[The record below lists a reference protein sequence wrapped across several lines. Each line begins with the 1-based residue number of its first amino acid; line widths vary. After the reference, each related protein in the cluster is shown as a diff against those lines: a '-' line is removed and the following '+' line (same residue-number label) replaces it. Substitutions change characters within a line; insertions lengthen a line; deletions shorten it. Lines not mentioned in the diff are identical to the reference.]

1 MVGTVCREER
11 MAWGDRGA
19 TPLSEVPGVGLLDVL
34 AAERDSLLQPDRCF
48 LAKPCQA
55 LVYLFIYYP
64 YTSSEKAG
72 ALRD

>member
-1 MVGTVCREER
+1 

-48 LAKPCQA
+48 LAKPVSGIG
-55 LVYLFIYYP
+55 LSIHLLSLHFI
-64 YTSSEKAG
+64 
-72 ALRD
+72 